1 MDKPLA
7 DQLTDRALVTS
18 LRSTKCPAC
27 GRTKKVGQTLCL
39 ADYRALPI
47 ALRRA
52 LYARLGEGY
61 REAVIEAFQFLEVTT
76 FQVDPPE
83 AARG

>member
-18 LRSTKCPAC
+18 LRRTKCPAC

-61 REAVIEAFQFLEVTT
+61 REAVIEAFQFLEVDA
-76 FQVDPPE
+76 FRLE
-83 AARG
+83 E